1 MTSPATWTQRLAI
14 SHPRW
19 GRDRRSGPR
28 PTPIGAA
35 ETAAGLGRRA
45 ADPGAARRTGG
56 AGHRRQPRDRRRHR
70 PAAGQPRGRGR
81 GELSPRRHR
90 GGGGA
95 RRHPRCWR
103 PHCRAPGRRRRRR
116 QVQRLAA
123 ADVAAALEPPGV
135 LILNA
140 TAIGARADLR
150 ASVAGGAG
158 SRAWRLFGHATTVTR
173 QRRSCVRPQT
183 DRACHPPGRRAD
195 RPWGIGGL
203 LGLWPLG

>member
-19 GRDRRSGPR
+19 GRDRRSGSPADTDR
-28 PTPIGAA
+28 RRGNGRGPGPP
-35 ETAAGLGRRA
+35 GRRS
-45 ADPGAARRTGG
+45 GAARRTGG

-123 ADVAAALEPPGV
+123 ADVAAALQPPGV

-183 DRACHPPGRRAD
+183 DRACHPPAGGR
-195 RPWGIGGL
+195 IG
-203 LGLWPLG
+203 LGA